1 MMIVEL
7 DRARAEPLYL
17 QISEQIRDRIR
28 RGELTP
34 GTRLP
39 PERRL
44 AETLGVNRGTVVNAY
59 RELAAGGFV
68 VGRVGHGTVVATLE
82 RSRIAPASGKSAI
95 PWEQISTTMSQ
106 EPDDP
111 LLRDVM
117 TVSNRSGVISFA
129 NGIPSPSL
137 YPVDTIRRLYDEAL
151 DAAGQ
156 TLLQYC
162 PVEGYPPLRR
172 AVASWMGAGQQS
184 VDPSG
189 ILVVAGSHQG
199 LYLIARA
206 LLDPGD
212 LVVVE
217 SATYLGALQ
226 VFQAAGAKL
235 LPIPLDSDGMRVDL
249 IEDLVERRL
258 PKLIYTLPTF
268 QNPSGSIMSLER
280 RRRLLA
286 LAARYQIPIVEDDPY
301 GALRYEGDPLP
312 SLYALD
318 EAGTVIHLST
328 VSKIL
333 SPGLRIGWISGP
345 LPIIERLAVLKQIVD
360 LDTNPL
366 AQWVVA
372 AFIERGLLAR
382 HLDRLRVEYPRR
394 RDRMLGALERYCR
407 QSMTWSD
414 PTGGFYVWCQL
425 LGGRRARDLLPE
437 AARRGVVFAPGTSFH
452 PDRMGEATLRLSFAF
467 PDEAAIT
474 EGIAR
479 LVAAIAATSVDPERL
494 YFGQQESRVTPIV

>member
-1 MMIVEL
+1 MIVEL
-7 DRARAEPLYL
+7 DRSRDEPLYL
-17 QISEQIRDRIR
+17 QISEQIRKRIR
-28 RGELTP
+28 RGDLAP

-68 VGRVGHGTVVATLE
+68 VGRVGHGTVVANPEATPIL
-82 RSRIAPASGKSAI
+82 PPHGQSAI
-95 PWEQISTTMSQ
+95 PWDQIMTPMSQ
-106 EPDDP
+106 DTDDP

-117 TVSNRSGVISFA
+117 TISTRPGVISFA

-137 YPVDTIRRLYDEAL
+137 YPVETIRRLYDEAL

-156 TLLQYC
+156 TLLQHC

-172 AVASWMGAGQQS
+172 AIASWMGTGRQGR
-184 VDPSG
+184 DPSD
-189 ILVVAGSHQG
+189 ILVVAGSQQG

-206 LLDPGD
+206 LLEPGD

-226 VFQAAGAKL
+226 VFQAAGARL
-235 LPIPLDSDGMRVDL
+235 LPIPLDGDGMRIDL
-249 IEDLVERRL
+249 VEDLVERRR

-268 QNPSGSIMSLER
+268 QNPTSITMSLER

-286 LAARYQIPIVEDDPY
+286 LAARYQIPVVEDDPY
-301 GALRYEGDPLP
+301 GALRYEGESLP
-312 SLYALD
+312 SLHALD
-318 EAGTVIHLST
+318 DDGTVIYLST

-333 SPGLRIGWISGP
+333 SPGLRIGWIAGP
-345 LPIIERLAVLKQIVD
+345 RPIIERVAALKQIVD

-366 AQWVVA
+366 AQWVVW
-372 AFIERGLLAR
+372 AFIERGFLTR
-382 HLDRLRVEYPRR
+382 HVDWLRVEYPRR
-394 RDRMLGALERYCR
+394 RDRMLSVLERHCSS
-407 QSMTWSD
+407 SMTWSQ
-414 PTGGFYVWCQL
+414 PSGGFYVWCQL

-437 AARRGVVFAPGTSFH
+437 AARRGVVFAPGRSFH
-452 PDRMGEATLRLSFAF
+452 PDRVGEATVRLSFAF
-467 PDEAAIT
+467 PDESSIS
-474 EGIAR
+474 EGISR
-479 LVAAIAATSVDPERL
+479 LAAAIAATSGDHANLYVDH
-494 YFGQQESRVTPIV
+494 QESRVTPIV